1 MTCVSRGPRVSRQS
15 IPNLLRWSRS
25 GLRSDGVKRE
35 ATEVHG
41 TSNEDVADEHETE
54 RGASRVP
61 SLSEIVEVKAR
72 YCSQFLIGVDG
83 ERSELLRWRCRRY
96 VFAGAAVQPM
106 RPAVVDDRRMV
117 GDALGRDA
125 HDSAFEQLRERDTE
139 ASSSFD

>member
-1 MTCVSRGPRVSRQS
+1 MGKNVNTVSVMIKPLEG
-15 IPNLLRWSRS
+15 
-25 GLRSDGVKRE
+25 
-35 ATEVHG
+35 G
-41 TSNEDVADEHETE
+41 TLAQYLELIARETE